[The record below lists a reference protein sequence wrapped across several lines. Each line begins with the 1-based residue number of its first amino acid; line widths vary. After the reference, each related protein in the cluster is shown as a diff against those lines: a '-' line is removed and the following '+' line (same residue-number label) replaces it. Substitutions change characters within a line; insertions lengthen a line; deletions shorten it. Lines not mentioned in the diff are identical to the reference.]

1 MNFDKNILSFLE
13 RSTKAL
19 ETLSKSKSKENILIT
34 KADGYLWNADELQLI
49 PVDNINAINLK
60 LLKGIDHT
68 KEILLENTIQFA
80 KGFSANNVLLWGAR
94 GMGKSSLIKAVHKE
108 VSKTKNFNRLILI
121 EIFRDDINKLQKLI
135 SELQKE
141 KHQFIIFCD
150 DLSFDNNETNY
161 KSLKT
166 VLDGGIMKK
175 SDNILFY
182 ATSNRRH
189 LMPRS
194 MIENES
200 STSISPSESAEEKI
214 SLSDRFG
221 LWLGFYQC
229 SQEDYLNIVKSY
241 AKEYKFK
248 IDNSDLE
255 KLAIEWSVTRGS
267 RSGRVAWQFIQDLAG
282 KLKIKINY

>member
-1 MNFDKNILSFLE
+1 MILDKNILPLIE
-13 RSTKAL
+13 RATNAL
-19 ETLSKSKSKENILIT
+19 EEISNSKTKNKLVIT
-34 KADGYLWNADELQLI
+34 NANGYLWDAENFHLI
-49 PVDNINAINLK
+49 PINNINAVNLS

-68 KEILLENTIQFA
+68 KKILLDNTMQFSE
-80 KGFSANNVLLWGAR
+80 GYSANNVLLWGAR
-94 GMGKSSLIKAVHKE
+94 GMGKSSIIKSVHKE
-108 VSKTKNFNRLILI
+108 ICKNTLNKRLILI
-121 EIFRDDINKLQKLI
+121 EIYRDDINSLPKLI
-135 SELQKE
+135 TELQQL

-150 DLSFDNNETNY
+150 DLSFDNNETTY

-166 VLDGGIMKK
+166 VLDGGIMEK
-175 SDNILFY
+175 SKNILFY

-229 SQEDYLNIVKSY
+229 SQDNYLEIVKSY
-241 AKEYKFK
+241 ADEFKFE
-248 IDNSDLE
+248 INVNELN

-282 KLKIKINY
+282 KLKVKI

>member
-229 SQEDYLNIVKSY
+229 SQETYLLMIEDYI
-241 AKEYKFK
+241 KFYK
-248 IDNSDLE
+248 IDIDIN
-255 KLAIEWSVTRGS
+255 KAKNLALEWSITRGS
-267 RSGRVAWQFIQDLAG
+267 RSGRVAWQFIQNLAG
-282 KLKIKINY
+282 QLKKNI